1 MREGW
6 PPPAKPLDRAHVPS
20 ASQPALSLMS
30 DTGLQAIFL
39 ANRDRLLRFL
49 AAHGAGDAAEDLL
62 QELWIKVSTGTP
74 GPVAQPLSYL
84 YRAANNLMLDRYRS
98 VRQAAKR
105 DSDWSAAET
114 DGADRAQDPVGERPL
129 IAREH
134 LRIVQEALD
143 GLGERVAFAFRR
155 HRIDGVP
162 QKLIARELGVS
173 LSTVE
178 ADLRKAYRALID
190 VRRRL
195 DEV

>member
-6 PPPAKPLDRAHVPS
+6 PPGTKPLDGTHVTSSPRPTVS
-20 ASQPALSLMS
+20 RMS
-30 DTGLQAIFL
+30 DTGLQAVFF

-62 QELWIKVSTGTP
+62 QELWIKVSTSAS

-98 VRQAAKR
+98 IRQAAKR
-105 DSDWSAAET
+105 DADWSGIET
-114 DGADRAQDPVGERPL
+114 DGSDRAQDPIGERPL
-129 IAREH
+129 IAREQ
-134 LRIVQEALD
+134 LRIVQEELD
-143 GLGERVAFAFRR
+143 RMGDRVAFAFRR

-178 ADLRKAYRALID
+178 TDLRKAYQALLE

-195 DEV
+195 DEA

>member
-1 MREGW
+1 
-6 PPPAKPLDRAHVPS
+6 
-20 ASQPALSLMS
+20 MS
-30 DTGLQAIFL
+30 GTGLQAVFL

-49 AAHGAGDAAEDLL
+49 AAHGAGDAAEDVL
-62 QELWIKVSTGTP
+62 QELWIKLSTSNP

-105 DSDWSAAET
+105 DSDWSAAER

-129 IAREH
+129 IAREQ
-134 LRIVQEALD
+134 LSIVQQTLD
-143 GLGERVAFAFRR
+143 SLGERAALAFRR

-178 ADLRKAYRALID
+178 TDLRKAYHALIE

>member
-6 PPPAKPLDRAHVPS
+6 PAGTKPLDRAHVPS
-20 ASQPALSLMS
+20 QPQPTVSHMS
-30 DTGLQAIFL
+30 GTGLQAVFL

-49 AAHGAGDAAEDLL
+49 AAHGAGDAAEDVL
-62 QELWIKVSTGTP
+62 QELWIKLSTSNP

-105 DSDWSAAET
+105 DSDWSAAER

-129 IAREH
+129 IAREQ
-134 LRIVQEALD
+134 LSIVQQTLD
-143 GLGERVAFAFRR
+143 SLGERAALAFRR

-178 ADLRKAYRALID
+178 TDLRKAYHALIE

>member
-6 PPPAKPLDRAHVPS
+6 PPGTKRLDRIHVTSPPRPTVS
-20 ASQPALSLMS
+20 PMS
-30 DTGLQAIFL
+30 DTGLQAVFL

-49 AAHGAGDAAEDLL
+49 AAHGAGDAAEDVL
-62 QELWIKVSTGTP
+62 QELWIKLSTSSA

-105 DSDWSAAET
+105 DSDWSAVEH
-114 DGADRAQDPVGERPL
+114 DGTDRAQDPAGERPL
-129 IAREH
+129 IAREQ
-134 LRIVQEALD
+134 LGIVQQTLD
-143 GLGERVAFAFRR
+143 GLGERAAHAFRR

-178 ADLRKAYRALID
+178 TDLRKAYRALIEL
-190 VRRRL
+190 RRRL

>member
-1 MREGW
+1 
-6 PPPAKPLDRAHVPS
+6 
-20 ASQPALSLMS
+20 MS
-30 DTGLQAIFL
+30 GTGLQAVFL

-49 AAHGAGDAAEDLL
+49 AAHGAGDAAEDVL
-62 QELWIKVSTGTP
+62 QELWIKLSTSNP

-105 DSDWSAAET
+105 DSDWSAAER
-114 DGADRAQDPVGERPL
+114 DGADRAQEPVGERPL
-129 IAREH
+129 IAREQ
-134 LRIVQEALD
+134 LSIVQQTLD
-143 GLGERVAFAFRR
+143 SLGERAALAFRR

-178 ADLRKAYRALID
+178 TDLRKAYHALIE

>member
-1 MREGW
+1 
-6 PPPAKPLDRAHVPS
+6 
-20 ASQPALSLMS
+20 MS
-30 DTGLQAIFL
+30 NTGLQAVFF

-49 AAHGAGDAAEDLL
+49 VAHGAGDAAEDVL
-62 QELWIKVSTGTP
+62 QELWIKVSTSAV

-98 VRQAAKR
+98 VRQATR
-105 DSDWSAAET
+105 RESDWSAAET

-134 LRIVQEALD
+134 LHIVQEALD
-143 GLGERVAFAFRR
+143 ALGERVAFSFRR

-178 ADLRKAYRALID
+178 TDLRKAYRALIE

-195 DEV
+195 DEA

>member
-6 PPPAKPLDRAHVPS
+6 PSGTKPLDHIHVPNPLRPTVS
-20 ASQPALSLMS
+20 PMS
-30 DTGLQAIFL
+30 DTGLQAVFL

-49 AAHGAGDAAEDLL
+49 AAHGAGDAAEDVL
-62 QELWIKVSTGTP
+62 QELWIKLSTSAT
-74 GPVAQPLSYL
+74 GPVARPLSYL

-98 VRQAAKR
+98 VRQASKR
-105 DSDWSAAET
+105 DSDWSAVEH
-114 DGADRAQDPVGERPL
+114 DGSDRAQDPVGERPL
-129 IAREH
+129 IAREQ
-134 LRIVQEALD
+134 LGIVQEALD
-143 GLGERVAFAFRR
+143 ELGERAAHAFRR

-178 ADLRKAYRALID
+178 TDLRKAYRALIE

-195 DEV
+195 DEA

>member
-1 MREGW
+1 
-6 PPPAKPLDRAHVPS
+6 
-20 ASQPALSLMS
+20 
-30 DTGLQAIFL
+30 
-39 ANRDRLLRFL
+39 
-49 AAHGAGDAAEDLL
+49 LL
-62 QELWIKVSTGTP
+62 QELWIKLSTSNP

-105 DSDWSAAET
+105 DSDWSAAER

-129 IAREH
+129 IAREQ
-134 LRIVQEALD
+134 LSIVQQTLD
-143 GLGERVAFAFRR
+143 SLGERAALAFRR

-178 ADLRKAYRALID
+178 TDLRKAYHALIE